1 MPNFNYVAVNGRGD
15 EVKGSIEAESIERAS
30 SELKKK
36 GFTPIDVTEANFLN
50 QDLNLNFS
58 RKPSTRDLS
67 IFCRQFASMVRA
79 GVPIMDT
86 IRMLADQTEN
96 KRLKEASNQVRAD
109 LEKGESL
116 SSAMAMHPKVYP
128 EIMINMVTAGE
139 ASGNLEMAMERVAE
153 QFEKSSYIA
162 GLVKKAM
169 VYPIMVL
176 VIAVVVVVVM
186 LVVVIPSYMVMFE
199 DLGTDLPK
207 ITQMV
212 IKASDFIQAYWY
224 ILIAVGAAIFFGLRT
239 FLATESGK
247 YISANLQFRFPA
259 LKDFL
264 IKLET
269 ARMARTL
276 SSLIAAGVPL
286 VESVDIV
293 AKSMSNVLIRDIMI
307 DAKEQILVGVPLSTP
322 LEESDLFPPMV
333 HNMLRIGEESGTS
346 EEMMR
351 KLADYYDEE
360 VEAAIGALLAAME
373 PMIIVVLAAIVGVLV
388 AAVMAPMLTMYEA
401 LETL

>member
-1 MPNFNYVAVNGRGD
+1 MPNYNYVAVNGRGD
-15 EVKGSIEAESIERAS
+15 EVKGTIEVDGPDRVHG
-30 SELKKK
+30 ELKKK
-36 GFTPIDVTEANFLN
+36 GLTPIEVSEANFLN
-50 QDLNLNFS
+50 QELNLNFG

-96 KRLKEASNQVRAD
+96 KKLKEASHQIRAD

-128 EIMINMVTAGE
+128 ELMINMVTAGE

-153 QFEKSSYIA
+153 QFEKSSYIT

-169 VYPIMVL
+169 VYPVMVL
-176 VIAVVVVVVM
+176 IIAVVVIVVM

-199 DLGTDLPK
+199 DLGAELPG
-207 ITQMV
+207 ITKAV
-212 IKASDFIQAYWY
+212 IAASDFIMAYWY
-224 ILIAVGAAIFFGLRT
+224 ILIAIGAAIWFALKT
-239 FLATESGK
+239 YLATESGK
-247 YISANLQFRFPA
+247 YLFANLQFRMPA

-269 ARMARTL
+269 SRMARTL

-286 VESVDIV
+286 VESVEIV
-293 AKSMSNVLIRDIMI
+293 AKSMKNVLIRDVMV
-307 DAKEQILVGVPLSTP
+307 DAKEQILIGAPLSAP
-322 LEESDLFPPMV
+322 LEESQMFPPMV

-388 AAVMAPMLTMYEA
+388 ASVMAPMLTMYDA
-401 LETL
+401 LDSL

>member
-1 MPNFNYVAVNGRGD
+1 MPNYNYIAVNGRGD
-15 EVKGSIEAESIERAS
+15 EVKGTIEVDGLDRVHG
-30 SELKKK
+30 ELKKK
-36 GFTPIDVTEANFLN
+36 GLTPIEVSEANFLN
-50 QDLNLNFS
+50 QELNLNIG

-96 KRLKEASNQVRAD
+96 KKLKEASHQIRAD

-128 EIMINMVTAGE
+128 ELMINMVTAGE

-153 QFEKSSYIA
+153 QFEKSSYIT

-176 VIAVVVVVVM
+176 VIAIVVIIVM
-186 LVVVIPSYMVMFE
+186 LVVVIPSYMTMFA
-199 DLGTDLPK
+199 DLGAELPG
-207 ITQMV
+207 ITKAV
-212 IKASDFIQAYWY
+212 IAASDFLMAYWY
-224 ILIAVGAAIFFGLRT
+224 IVLAIGAAIWFALKT
-239 FLATESGK
+239 YLATESGK
-247 YISANLQFRFPA
+247 YLFANLQFRIPA

-269 ARMARTL
+269 SRMARTL

-293 AKSMSNVLIRDIMI
+293 AKSMNNVLIRDVMI
-307 DAKEQILVGVPLSTP
+307 DAKEQILIGAPLSAP
-322 LEESDLFPPMV
+322 LEESQMFPPMV

-388 AAVMAPMLTMYEA
+388 ASVMAPMLTMYDA
-401 LETL
+401 LDSL